1 VLVGPDDTADEAAAA
16 GCPGSS
22 TAPKAAP
29 GKVCIYELG
38 SENLNPDGTKFETDG
53 DEANITPYVGQF
65 TGGDEATT
73 FGTILE
79 VYSNAAGNLYS
90 NGTWAATSP

>member
-1 VLVGPDDTADEAAAA
+1 VE
-16 GCPGSS
+16 
-22 TAPKAAP
+22 
-29 GKVCIYELG
+29 
-38 SENLNPDGTKFETDG
+38 
-53 DEANITPYVGQF
+53 QF
-65 TGGDEATT
+65 TGGDEETT